1 MNSLSGPR
9 LPHYD
14 QLKPNQSL
22 AWISVVFICP
32 SIYAPF
38 RVMLS
43 LWIRWRAAVGVPRF
57 VHLAISDVIE
67 LLDSVMEGIVEAL
80 AEIQ

>member
-9 LPHYD
+9 LPHCD
-14 QLKPNQSL
+14 QLKPSQSL
-22 AWISVVFICP
+22 AWTSVVFICP

-38 RVMLS
+38 GVMLS
-43 LWIRWRAAVGVPRF
+43 IWIRWRAAVSVPGF